1 MYVCLGLLVE
11 DKKKDEKIVIHKVR
25 RFLYSYCC
33 SRLRLLGVI
42 LFIPI

>member
-25 RFLYSYCC
+25 RFLYS
-33 SRLRLLGVI
+33 LGYDFVTNPAGYSKI
-42 LFIPI
+42 L